1 MWWANHAAIQTL
13 WQASSL
19 EELLARDFGSDMSLA
34 TERRLQEYLR
44 RFQQHEAEEAA
55 QPEDESTSRS
65 TSKTTTTVIR
75 DQWTFYPNNGQYQV
89 TAQLSLSPIYIQN
102 DDDPNQE
109 PYMALLNE
117 SDLHSLLVQPNQEAP
132 QQEAPQPQ
140 EAQWTAMQG
149 ESPSSTLPT
158 TTAEE
163 DDHNPSTTTTT
174 SSVGSTPTTC
184 CSPKDETPQQ
194 VVAAQGLRGVELLR
208 HLPVA
213 VSQFT
218 VQGRLMDQNP
228 QAQHWFGDI
237 PDDNSNPNQT
247 FESDWHGRFVCP
259 ELAQQV
265 LQAVQQGRETQVEAQ
280 QYYWTTT
287 TTSNSTEDDTS
298 VSPKHS
304 QPQRVRSKGWFALE
318 VRPWQDPV
326 TLQPVLL
333 YSAVDVTQV
342 RQAQEAAQHANAE
355 KSQLLAVLAHEIKTP
370 LHQMVGFIDLLLDSS
385 SSSSTNHT
393 NDNTAASFNR
403 VSSPSSASA
412 SLQSSKLQRRS
423 THGSMNDLLLAA
435 ATAAAATSSS
445 SSTTNSLQSES
456 ADQLPLVPRP
466 EPSSSSVLSEEQ
478 LEFVQCLQ
486 TSSVS
491 LMTIIN
497 HVLEF
502 TKLEAGQ
509 VELQEVGTCCQRWQ
523 DARATTCVWGPCLIL
538 LLVAFYVC
546 VPCVLKKPIPIDP
559 L

>member
-19 EELLARDFGSDMSLA
+19 DELLARDFGSDMSLA

-44 RFQQHEAEEAA
+44 RFQQHEAEQEA

-102 DDDPNQE
+102 DPQEE
-109 PYMALLNE
+109 PYMALWNE
-117 SDLHSLLVQPNQEAP
+117 TDLHSLLVQPNQEAP
-132 QQEAPQPQ
+132 EEAPQPQ

-158 TTAEE
+158 TTTAEE
-163 DDHNPSTTTTT
+163 DDHNPSTTTTTTT

-184 CSPKDETPQQ
+184 SSPKDETPQQQ

-218 VQGRLMDQNP
+218 VQGQLMDQNP

-237 PDDNSNPNQT
+237 PEHQHSNHHSNS
-247 FESDWHGRFVCP
+247 ESDWHGRFVCP
-259 ELAQQV
+259 ELAAQV

-287 TTSNSTEDDTS
+287 TTGNSTEDDTS

-342 RQAQEAAQHANAE
+342 RQAQEAAQHANTE
-355 KSQLLAVLAHEIKTP
+355 KSQLLAVLAHEIRTP

-403 VSSPSSASA
+403 VSSLSSASA

-445 SSTTNSLQSES
+445 TTNSLQSES
-456 ADQLPLVPRP
+456 ADQLPMVPRP
-466 EPSSSSVLSEEQ
+466 EPSSSVLSEEQ

-509 VELQEVGTCCQRWQ
+509 VELQEVGTCCQRRWMPIY
-523 DARATTCVWGPCLIL
+523 ASGSSCAACGSLCVCSL
-538 LLVAFYVC
+538 F
-546 VPCVLKKPIPIDP
+546 
-559 L
+559 